1 MAKGRTVGH
10 DCPSLRFAMPIDLN
24 FTLDVIT
31 WEAVSALSGLMI
43 AGVGF
48 VISRNLR
55 RHDRH
60 TQRYALLG
68 EYRREVTA
76 FSKEYFEIVADV
88 LAVRDSVEDP
98 AQVRAELERLATRLS
113 GMVDAG
119 RFLFPN
125 DTSGDNAFGFEKGD
139 AFAGRRRPALDA
151 ILAAYHAVKAMKT
164 EGDYRQE
171 KLAEALAQLR
181 KIGVWLS
188 EPIRANDPVYLLIQS
203 RRCYLNAVVP
213 ETQPD
218 EWRRMFS
225 DILAPVPR
233 ATK

>member
-1 MAKGRTVGH
+1 MGH

-98 AQVRAELERLATRLS
+98 AQVRAELERLATRLA

-125 DTSGDNAFGFEKGD
+125 DTFG
-139 AFAGRRRPALDA
+139 
-151 ILAAYHAVKAMKT
+151 
-164 EGDYRQE
+164 
-171 KLAEALAQLR
+171 
-181 KIGVWLS
+181 S
-188 EPIRANDPVYLLIQS
+188 EP
-203 RRCYLNAVVP
+203 VP
-213 ETQPD
+213 INFKIP
-218 EWRRMFS
+218 
-225 DILAPVPR
+225 
-233 ATK
+233 